1 MVANREQYVVDDK
14 GRKVAVLLGIKEY
27 HLLLEGIE
35 ELESIRAYDL
45 ARASEDN
52 AVPFEDAVV
61 EIEQHR
67 SA

>member
-1 MVANREQYVVDDK
+1 MVAYKEQYVVDDK
-14 GRKVAVLLGIKEY
+14 GRKVAVLLDIKE
-27 HLLLEGIE
+27 HLLLLEGVE

-45 ARASEDN
+45 AKASGDR
-52 AVPFEDAVV
+52 AVPFEEAVA